1 LTLACER
8 SIVRRFE
15 QQENSFLAK
24 FDSHRQTILKGYL
37 ALLPEN
43 NHQNNE
49 LSFGVIVYAIFLC
62 ALFGANT
69 VAIKYSFSG
78 LGAFTTA
85 AIRFSVATL
94 ILFCWAKLTRK
105 SLVVKKEQWHHIAV
119 LSVGFFIQISLFNLG
134 LNKSQA
140 SRAIL
145 LINLLPFLVLFLAH
159 YFIADDRI
167 TVRKLVGLFFGF
179 MGVAFVFLEKS
190 GLTSEVQA
198 GDMIILTGTLI
209 WACDTVYRKRIL
221 LDFDPLHLVFYPIA
235 FSTPFFFIEA
245 LIWDKPMFLYLDY
258 RILISFIY
266 QSLVTASFGF
276 LAWNYLL
283 QKHGAVSLSSFT
295 FIMPIIGIILSHLIL
310 SEPITPKII
319 FSLLFITSGIFI
331 LHFKLKRPALLFPPR
346 AEM

>member
-1 LTLACER
+1 M
-8 SIVRRFE
+8 
-15 QQENSFLAK
+15 
-24 FDSHRQTILKGYL
+24 
-37 ALLPEN
+37 PEN
-43 NHQNNE
+43 NNQNNE
-49 LSFGVIVYAIFLC
+49 LTLGVSLYAIFLC

-69 VAIKYSFSG
+69 IAIKYSFSG
-78 LGAFTTA
+78 MGAFTTA
-85 AIRFSVATL
+85 GVRFSIATL
-94 ILFCWAKLTRK
+94 ILFCWSKWTRK
-105 SLVVKKEQWHHIAV
+105 SLVVKKEQWHHITFLT
-119 LSVGFFIQISLFNLG
+119 LSFFFQISLFNLG
-134 LNKSQA
+134 LNMSQA

-159 YFIADDRI
+159 YFIPDDRI
-167 TVRKLVGLFFGF
+167 TIRKLFGILSGF
-179 MGVAFVFLEKS
+179 LGVAFIFLDKS
-190 GLTSEVQA
+190 GLTSEVKA
-198 GDMIILTGTLI
+198 GDMIILAGTLI

-221 LDFDPLHLVFYPIA
+221 MDFDPLHLVFFPMA
-235 FSTPFFFIEA
+235 FSAPLFFGEA
-245 LIWDKPMFLYLDY
+245 IIWDKPMFLYLDY
-258 RILISFIY
+258 SILISFIY

-331 LHFKLKRPALLFPPR
+331 LHFKLKRSALLFPPR